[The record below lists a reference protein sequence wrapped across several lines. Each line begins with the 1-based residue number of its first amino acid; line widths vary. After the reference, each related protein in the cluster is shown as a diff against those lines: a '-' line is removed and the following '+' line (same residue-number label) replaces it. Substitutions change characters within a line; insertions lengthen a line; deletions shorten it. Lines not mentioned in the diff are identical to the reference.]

1 MMKFIYKSNLRHE
14 QMPAWLKYITDITLE
29 EINEFFPTGSAFE
42 FDYLKWAIE
51 DDLKSLPVKSEVST
65 ELVTEEEQRVIF
77 IKRSGRILVSIYFK

>member
-1 MMKFIYKSNLRHE
+1 MKFVYKSNLRRE

-29 EINEFFPTGSAFE
+29 EINEFFPIGSAYE

-51 DDLKSLPVKSEVST
+51 DDLKSLPVKSEVLT

-77 IKRSGRILVSIYFK
+77 IKRSGRVLVSIYFK

>member
-1 MMKFIYKSNLRHE
+1 MKFIYKSNLRHE
-14 QMPAWLKYITDITLE
+14 HMPEWLKYITDITLE
-29 EINEFFPTGSAFE
+29 EINEFFPNGSAFE
-42 FDYLKWAIE
+42 FDYLKWGID